1 MKIVIIGGHL
11 SPALAVIEQLK
22 GNELYYFGRKH
33 TFEGDKAISLE
44 YDEITK
50 LGIPFYSI
58 NTARLQRKFT
68 RYTLPSL
75 IKFPLGFSQSLRILR
90 QIKPDVV
97 LGFGGY
103 VSLPVV
109 LAAFFLKIP
118 IIIHEQTLEAG
129 IANKIEAKFARKIC
143 ISWQSSEKYFPKNK
157 TVLTGNPLRRIVLDA
172 KPFREEVGLPKL
184 YITGGSSGSHAINF
198 LVEKSLEKLLEKFT
212 VIHQTGDAKAHADFE
227 KLQTEVNK
235 LDVMLAQNYH
245 PQKFFSQEEV
255 ANNLSRANLVVG
267 RSGINT
273 VTELIYFRTPALLI
287 PLPFSQRNEQLKNAL
302 FLKQLGLGEIG
313 LQNELTPEV
322 FVTKI
327 LAMLKN
333 LDKYQLKESVLVSG
347 AAEKIAKVV
356 KDVSTKKVA

>member
-235 LDVMLAQNYH
+235 LDVMLAQIII
-245 PQKFFSQEEV
+245 
-255 ANNLSRANLVVG
+255 R
-267 RSGINT
+267 
-273 VTELIYFRTPALLI
+273 
-287 PLPFSQRNEQLKNAL
+287 KNS
-302 FLKQLGLGEIG
+302 FLRRR
-313 LQNELTPEV
+313 
-322 FVTKI
+322 
-327 LAMLKN
+327 
-333 LDKYQLKESVLVSG
+333 
-347 AAEKIAKVV
+347 
-356 KDVSTKKVA
+356 